1 MRQKIAN
8 VAPLSLSDS
17 CENIDSINYF
27 ESHMLFKIIINLS
40 ALLIVLC
47 AVFFIEQQ
55 KLPFNFL
62 VLLFIALVIA
72 IERAHKT
79 K

>member
-1 MRQKIAN
+1 
-8 VAPLSLSDS
+8 
-17 CENIDSINYF
+17 
-27 ESHMLFKIIINLS
+27 MLFKIIINLS